1 MTGALPHEE
10 GYVGPAELL
19 DGDRSVTVA
28 VRLRGGFQPIDGR
41 YHWYGRV
48 ARHDE
53 VDDLVRSG
61 ASVTLRTSYGQA
73 GGRLSDR
80 DPWGRYRIA
89 GTGRPPF
96 PVDEVG

>member
-1 MTGALPHEE
+1 MTGAPPAEE
-10 GYVGPAELL
+10 RYDGPAELL
-19 DGDRSVTVA
+19 GDGEPVPVEVT
-28 VRLRGGFQPIDGR
+28 LRGLFQPIDGR

-53 VDDLVRSG
+53 VDELVRSG

-73 GGRLSDR
+73 TGRLSDR
-80 DPWGRYRIA
+80 DPWGRYRVA

-96 PVDEVG
+96 PVDRPE